1 MVQKKNVKKAAAP
14 KAKAVVQ
21 KVEKVE
27 EKACACSSGCT
38 CGCVSGAKGIVLG
51 AVIIAAS
58 VLAAPHLAP
67 CPVKKM
73 LQGLPTQAPAVPA
86 PAPAAAPKAAPA
98 PSGGGC
104 GGGAPA
110 APAAAPRAQREADPA
125 MVKEIIED
133 KTNTVLG
140 NPKGTFVM
148 IEFFDYNCGFC
159 KRMNKLWP
167 DTLKKSDNIRLILVD
182 TPIFGERSE
191 IISRYAY
198 AADKQGK
205 FAEYHHEI
213 VAGAKTDEAGL
224 IEIGKKLG
232 LNTDKL
238 TADANSDEI
247 KNKIVKNKEYTR
259 KLGMGGVPGFIING
273 KIQSGAFSQEVLDA
287 HIATANSMKK

>member
-1 MVQKKNVKKAAAP
+1 MVQKKNVKKATAP
-14 KAKAVVQ
+14 KTVAV
-21 KVEKVE
+21 VEKVE
-27 EKACACSSGCT
+27 EKACT
-38 CGCVSGAKGIVLG
+38 CGCNCNCGSGSKGVVLG
-51 AVIIAAS
+51 AIIIAAS
-58 VLAAPHLAP
+58 VLAAPHVAP
-67 CPVKKM
+67 KTAAPVIDVKV
-73 LQGLPTQAPAVPA
+73 PAAAAPA
-86 PAPAAAPKAAPA
+86 PAPAAA

-104 GGGAPA
+104 GGGA
-110 APAAAPRAQREADPA
+110 APSAAPRAQREADPA
-125 MVKEIIED
+125 MVKEIMED

-167 DTLKKSDNIRLILVD
+167 DTMKKSDNIRLILVD

-198 AADKQGK
+198 AANKQGK

-247 KNKIVKNKEYTR
+247 KNKIAKNKEYTR
-259 KLGMGGVPGFIING
+259 KLGMGGVPGFIIDG

-287 HIATANSMKK
+287 HIAKANSMKK

>member
-1 MVQKKNVKKAAAP
+1 MVQKKNVKKATAP
-14 KAKAVVQ
+14 KTVAV
-21 KVEKVE
+21 VEKVE
-27 EKACACSSGCT
+27 EKACT
-38 CGCVSGAKGIVLG
+38 CGCNCNCGSGSKGVVLG
-51 AVIIAAS
+51 AIIIAAS
-58 VLAAPHLAP
+58 VLAAPHVAP
-67 CPVKKM
+67 KTAAPVIDVK
-73 LQGLPTQAPAVPA
+73 VPA
-86 PAPAAAPKAAPA
+86 AAAPTPAPAAAPA
-98 PSGGGC
+98 GGGC
-104 GGGAPA
+104 GGGAAPA
-110 APAAAPRAQREADPA
+110 AAAPRAQREADPA
-125 MVKEIIED
+125 MVKEIMED

-167 DTLKKSDNIRLILVD
+167 DTMKKSDNIRLILVD

-198 AADKQGK
+198 AANKQGK

-247 KNKIVKNKEYTR
+247 KNKIAKNKEYTR
-259 KLGMGGVPGFIING
+259 KLGMGGVPGFIIDG

-287 HIATANSMKK
+287 HIAKANSMKK